1 MIVFVVVIQISHSWW
16 CWYPLWAWITASCLG
31 RPSCLLSSSLHLE
44 RVSWNSCWPNSSH
57 FWITFVDTSAP
68 ITLRWKG
75 SDPYASTTTGTTF
88 VLSPRSFGTS
98 LARSWY
104 FSTFTA
110 SFFLPSQ
117 SFVIGKSIIWQHL
130 CLLIPQF
137 GPLAVIHYM
146 FEHWIP
152 SKTWSFLFSF
162 RLNLHFSART
172 QWIAPATLSFLV
184 FDSCASFGH
193 EHRIWLAVSAS
204 ALPLVNLCFH
214 VIST

>member
-1 MIVFVVVIQISHSWW
+1 MMLI
-16 CWYPLWAWITASCLG
+16 
-31 RPSCLLSSSLHLE
+31 SSLGLD
-44 RVSWNSCWPNSSH
+44 NSELPGKAKL
-57 FWITFVDTSAP
+57 FAFI
-68 ITLRWKG
+68 
-75 SDPYASTTTGTTF
+75 
-88 VLSPRSFGTS
+88 
-98 LARSWY
+98 
-104 FSTFTA
+104 FSTPRACFLKFLLAQQCTFLDHFCRHLRA
-110 SFFLPSQ
+110 NNPPMKGFRSLCLHHHRNHLCPFIPQFWNFSRKILIFFNFHSFLFPPQ
-117 SFVIGKSIIWQHL
+117 SILCYWQIWQHL

-184 FDSCASFGH
+184 FDSGASFGH
-193 EHRIWLAVSAS
+193 EHRIWLTVSAS